1 MQKLVIMD
9 YANSSIDIYEVNS
22 FVDNDKAEQL
32 MSEWGYNIDECSFM
46 LCDNLSINF
55 KSQDNDKE

>member
-32 MSEWGYNIDECSFM
+32 MSE
-46 LCDNLSINF
+46 
-55 KSQDNDKE
+55 